1 MITSVRHL
9 SMKFGDYRALDD
21 VNLDIGEGEFVA
33 VLGPSGCGKTT
44 LLRLLAGFFIPSAG
58 TISMNGSVVAENGY
72 GSSSNQRNIGM
83 VFQGALQN
91 RRVIIYGAA
100 LHFYTQKT
108 ENGLRR
114 VRYPWYNKV

>member
-72 GSSSNQRNIGM
+72 GSSPNQRNIGM
-83 VFQGALQN
+83 VFQGLSVN
-91 RRVIIYGAA
+91 TD
-100 LHFYTQKT
+100 F
-108 ENGLRR
+108 
-114 VRYPWYNKV
+114 

>member
-1 MITSVRHL
+1 MDLTRRVGIVY
-9 SMKFGDYRALDD
+9 K
-21 VNLDIGEGEFVA
+21 
-33 VLGPSGCGKTT
+33 K
-44 LLRLLAGFFIPSAG
+44 
-58 TISMNGSVVAENGY
+58 
-72 GSSSNQRNIGM
+72 
-83 VFQGALQN
+83 GALQN